1 MAVNESAAWH
11 AAAAASI
18 AASTVHSHWLL
29 LGVPPAVWFA
39 CAAGAIWGATWFEPA
54 RPVAKPWAIVANCGA
69 GLVLSSGIDELAS
82 LGNWA
87 HAMTGFVASAWPVVI
102 AQAVRDS
109 LVGALQRL
117 IGRDNSGG
125 NP

>member
-54 RPVAKPWAIVANCGA
+54 RPVAKPWAIAANCGA

-87 HAMTGFVASAWPVVI
+87 HAMIGFVASAWPVVI

-109 LVGALQRL
+109 LVGALHRL

-125 NP
+125 KP

>member
-1 MAVNESAAWH
+1 VAVNESAAWH

-18 AASTVHSHWLL
+18 AASTVQSHWLL

-39 CAAGAIWGATWFEPA
+39 CVAGAIWGATWFEQT
-54 RPVAKPWAIVANCGA
+54 RPVAKPWAIVANIGA
-69 GLVLSSGIDELAS
+69 GLVLSAGIDELANM
-82 LGNWA
+82 GTWA

-109 LVGALQRL
+109 IVGALQRL
-117 IGRDNSGG
+117 IGRDGG

>member
-1 MAVNESAAWH
+1 MAFNESAAWH

-18 AASTVHSHWLL
+18 AASTVGSHWLL

-39 CAAGAIWGATWFEPA
+39 CVAGAIWGATWFEPT
-54 RPVAKPWAIVANCGA
+54 RHVAKPWAVLANIGA
-69 GLVLSSGIDELAS
+69 GLVLSTGIDELA
-82 LGNWA
+82 GMGTWA

-109 LVGALQRL
+109 IVGALQRL
-117 IGRDNSGG
+117 IGRGG
-125 NP
+125 S

>member
-117 IGRDNSGG
+117 IGRDSSGG
-125 NP
+125 KP